1 MLEVKKLSCG
11 YGGEQVVNDISF
23 TLSPGQRL
31 VVLGPNGCGKT
42 TLLRG
47 LMGILPSTGTME
59 FDGRDLKAMTV
70 REKGRTMA
78 MLTQMNSVS
87 FSYTVME
94 TVLLGR
100 YAHLEGGLFSTPGAE
115 DRRMAEEQLKRLGL
129 WQERDKRITELSGGQ
144 LQRVLLARTF
154 VQEPRI
160 ILLDEPANHLD
171 LKYQVEL
178 VEELKKWTS
187 EPGRMAVG
195 VFHDLD
201 LALSFAD
208 TVLLMDR
215 GRSVYLGSADGLD
228 PEMLSRVFGIDVPGY
243 MNASRRRW
251 EKLRKSP
258 YEAYPFLGDASDDL
272 RCDFEL
278 MTDRMASEVGLL
290 RAKVPDEG
298 LKKELLWICE
308 LIYHMNPSLRTQL
321 KVTEEEKDRLFAAVE
336 RLRVQC
342 GDRCRRF
349 VTPQGCETGCMAHI
363 LRVRGK
369 ELVRLLYRHIQQGHS
384 VEPRLMD
391 LANLLSG
398 YFFYLALRLNADAGV
413 DEIDFISRNY

>member
-31 VVLGPNGCGKT
+31 VVLGSNGCGKT

-171 LKYQVEL
+171 LKYQV
-178 VEELKKWTS
+178 
-187 EPGRMAVG
+187 
-195 VFHDLD
+195 
-201 LALSFAD
+201 
-208 TVLLMDR
+208 
-215 GRSVYLGSADGLD
+215 
-228 PEMLSRVFGIDVPGY
+228 
-243 MNASRRRW
+243 
-251 EKLRKSP
+251 
-258 YEAYPFLGDASDDL
+258 
-272 RCDFEL
+272 
-278 MTDRMASEVGLL
+278 
-290 RAKVPDEG
+290 
-298 LKKELLWICE
+298 
-308 LIYHMNPSLRTQL
+308 
-321 KVTEEEKDRLFAAVE
+321 
-336 RLRVQC
+336 
-342 GDRCRRF
+342 
-349 VTPQGCETGCMAHI
+349 
-363 LRVRGK
+363 
-369 ELVRLLYRHIQQGHS
+369 
-384 VEPRLMD
+384 
-391 LANLLSG
+391 
-398 YFFYLALRLNADAGV
+398 
-413 DEIDFISRNY
+413 